1 MAVNIHITIIE
12 LNALHTKRQ
21 NLFQELDAV
30 IHLLMEA
37 KHWGLRKSRD
47 ATSLN
52 SRFKSLDTLKVKIIS
67 VTCRRVIRTN
77 HKKAS
82 KIWRHENIQL
92 GGCQSSRLFP
102 RQIRANTISFT
113 VFPEIVPSIG
123 NSFINTMKTIN
134 HTRSSI
140 SDDIRNI
147 LCSSANMRRAIPL
160 ILRLLLNYVNL
171 STNLASHFFDL
182 VIGKIL
188 TSRLSLSKHFAHN
201 LGNLLLLGKIGVFH
215 NRRNASSRLLLLISK
230 HLILYLGNLFL
241 IVQLHFSKLFL
252 ILKSGVNHT
261 SRGSIST
268 STLPSI
274 KLRKC
279 SSKIITSI
287 LSFISGRLATK
298 SNQIKQL
305 IRNGRSASLQRTF
318 KKSFTS
324 FSHSTRNKT
333 RDGLIRVRNI
343 RALNGRFNTSITH
356 AYSIVIGSKHIT
368 LNATGGG
375 FLTASKQFR
384 HGATSKSRSNTASN
398 STKHKSPHLSGW
410 RQIISLIT

>member
-37 KHWGLRKSRD
+37 KHWGLRKSRN

-52 SRFKSLDTLKVKIIS
+52 SRFKSLDTLKGKIIS
-67 VTCRRVIRTN
+67 VTFRRVIRTN

-92 GGCQSSRLFP
+92 GGCQSSRLYP

-123 NSFINTMKTIN
+123 NSFINTMKNIN
-134 HTRSSI
+134 HARSSI

-160 ILRLLLNYVNL
+160 ILRLLMNEVNL

-188 TSRLSLSKHFAHN
+188 TSRLSLSKHLAHN

-215 NRRNASSRLLLLISK
+215 NRRNASSRLLL
-230 HLILYLGNLFL
+230 HLGYLFL

-324 FSHSTRNKT
+324 FSHSTRNK
-333 RDGLIRVRNI
+333 
-343 RALNGRFNTSITH
+343 
-356 AYSIVIGSKHIT
+356 
-368 LNATGGG
+368 
-375 FLTASKQFR
+375 
-384 HGATSKSRSNTASN
+384 
-398 STKHKSPHLSGW
+398 
-410 RQIISLIT
+410 